1 VQALQPSPVPTSNSS
16 TVVKFVTASQPVA
29 TQKIV
34 QATASNQQMTKLV
47 VVCMANS
54 GSSTCTTQVSSAIH
68 ANKYD
73 FLASGYNEFS

>member
-54 GSSTCTTQVSSAIH
+54 GSSTCTTQVLVFE
-68 ANKYD
+68 
-73 FLASGYNEFS
+73 FLDVPSFYNLIEIWN